1 MRQFALLMSATPN
14 EKSEIC
20 DRSVGTGAVS
30 TIGTSAV
37 SLNGKASASGSR
49 TAGGASGSRAAG
61 GASGSRTAGGASG
74 SRARGAAAGGGGSGS
89 KVRGAAAG
97 GPPGEKTVAQNKKAT
112 HDYFIEETFHAGIA
126 LTGTEIKSIRSGKAN
141 LKDSYARVERGE
153 VYLHNLHISPYEA
166 GNRFN
171 HDPLRARKL
180 LLHRSEIRKLIGA
193 TKEQGYSL
201 VPLRL
206 YLRGGFCKVEL
217 ALARGKKNYDKRD
230 AIAKRD
236 ADREIARAFRER
248 QKG

>member
-1 MRQFALLMSATPN
+1 MQQSALLTSATLKGLN
-14 EKSEIC
+14 EKPGIGGGNIRTSAAP
-20 DRSVGTGAVS
+20 SP
-30 TIGTSAV
+30 IGTSVA
-37 SLNGKASASGSR
+37 L
-49 TAGGASGSRAAG
+49 GSRAA
-61 GASGSRTAGGASG
+61 AGSSRSATGSSRAATAGGP
-74 SRARGAAAGGGGSGS
+74 R
-89 KVRGAAAG
+89 
-97 GPPGEKTVAQNKKAT
+97 PLGEKTVAQNKKAT

-141 LKDSYARVERGE
+141 LRDSYARVERGE

-193 TKEQGYSL
+193 TKESGYSL

-217 ALARGKKNYDKRD
+217 ALGRGKKSYDKRES
-230 AIAKRD
+230 IAKRD